1 MKRAFF
7 LILTLIFIVGCNSK
21 IENTLEDVIDN
32 YSFNKTKSNSKE
44 IIIKLY
50 DTTITKR
57 RITDVE
63 FFPSKKEF
71 KAINKQQL
79 ESFDKVFINAE
90 KTGYCCCPTAIYSIH
105 FLNKK
110 EELDLFY
117 VDTLQFKNKVRIYD
131 SGLQYS
137 YIVEKQK
144 WKDYLV
150 GIQKK

>member
-1 MKRAFF
+1 MRKTFV
-7 LILTLIFIVGCNSK
+7 LILTLIVIAGCNSK
-21 IENTLEDVIDN
+21 IENSLENIIDN
-32 YSFNKTKSNSKE
+32 YSFNKTKSNGKE

-79 ESFDKVFINAE
+79 ESFDRLFINAE
-90 KTGYCCCPTAIYSIH
+90 KTGYCCCPLAIYSIH

-117 VDTLQFKNKVRIYD
+117 VDTLQFKDKVRIYEK
-131 SGLQYS
+131 GLQYS
-137 YIVEKQK
+137 YIIEKQK
-144 WKDYLV
+144 WKDYLSEF
-150 GIQKK
+150 

>member
-1 MKRAFF
+1 MRRN
-7 LILTLIFIVGCNSK
+7 LILILIAILIFGCNSK
-21 IENTLEDVIDN
+21 FENTLEDFIDN

-63 FFPSKKEF
+63 FFASKKEF

-79 ESFDKVFINAE
+79 ENFDRLFINAE
-90 KTGYCCCPTAIYSIH
+90 KTGYCCCPLAIYSIH

-117 VDTLQFKNKVRIYD
+117 VDTLQFKNKVRIYEK
-131 SGLQYS
+131 GLQYS
-137 YIVEKQK
+137 YTIEKQK
-144 WKDYLV
+144 WKDYLNEF
-150 GIQKK
+150 